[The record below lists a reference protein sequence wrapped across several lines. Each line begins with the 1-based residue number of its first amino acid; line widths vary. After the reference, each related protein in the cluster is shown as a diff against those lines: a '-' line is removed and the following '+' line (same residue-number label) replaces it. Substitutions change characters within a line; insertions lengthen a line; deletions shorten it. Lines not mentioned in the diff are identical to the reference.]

1 MLLDQ
6 LELALGVAAEAVQR
20 DDDGQAVVV
29 ADVVD
34 VAIDVRHALHQRVR
48 VLAVDVLDLG
58 AARVFQRARRADEHR
73 GDRAQARL
81 AALDVDEL
89 LGAQVGAEAGF
100 RDDVVGELERRL
112 RRDDGVAAVRD
123 VRERAAVHERRRLLE
138 RLHEVRLERFLHE
151 HRHRALRVQRL
162 GTNRLVV
169 ARVADD
175 DLFEPVA
182 HVVERRRQAED
193 RHDLGRRDDVVAR
206 LARETIGRAAQ
217 AVDDVA
223 QAAVVHVE
231 HAAPDRPADVEAE
244 LCCRNRC
251 DCRRAPRASCARC

>member
-20 DDDGQAVVV
+20 DDDGQAVVL

-58 AARVFQRARRADEHR
+58 AARVLQRARRADEHR
-73 GDRAQARL
+73 GARAQARL

-123 VRERAAVHERRRLLE
+123 VRERTAVHERRRLLE

-175 DLFEPVA
+175 DLLEPVA

-193 RHDLGRRDDVVAR
+193 RHDLRCGDDVVAR

-217 AVDDVA
+217 AVDDVSA
-223 QAAVVHVE
+223 SCGRSCRARGATR
-231 HAAPDRPADVEAE
+231 AGGCRSRA
-244 LCCRNRC
+244 CCRNRC
-251 DCRRAPRASCARC
+251 GCRRAPRASCARC